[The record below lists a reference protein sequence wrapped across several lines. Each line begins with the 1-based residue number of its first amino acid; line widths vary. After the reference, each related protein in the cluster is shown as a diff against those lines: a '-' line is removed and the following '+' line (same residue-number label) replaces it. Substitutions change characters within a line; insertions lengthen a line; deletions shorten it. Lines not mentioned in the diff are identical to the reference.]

1 MDRCIHLITKNV
13 SNSCLFRNIGEV
25 HIQCM
30 RTFTS
35 YSVVTHIGPLL
46 SCFFFLIA
54 AYLTWFALHSIFS
67 MHTNNFISYIDRQP
81 PSVVYC
87 PDNIYQLIVGSTA
100 SVTWKLPEFS
110 DNVKVVKVTSTKNPG
125 DTFQLGSTNV
135 KYDSFDDSG
144 NTVSCTFS
152 VTLKGE
158 CVDSLLYPN
167 RYVMKPVVPF

>member
-1 MDRCIHLITKNV
+1 
-13 SNSCLFRNIGEV
+13 
-25 HIQCM
+25 
-30 RTFTS
+30 
-35 YSVVTHIGPLL
+35 
-46 SCFFFLIA
+46 
-54 AYLTWFALHSIFS
+54 
-67 MHTNNFISYIDRQP
+67 MHTNNFISYIDKQP

-125 DTFQLGSTNV
+125 DTFHLGSTNV
-135 KYDSFDDSG
+135 KYDSFDGSG

-158 CVDSLLYPN
+158 CVDSLIYLN
-167 RYVMKPVVPF
+167 RYVMKPVLPF

>member
-1 MDRCIHLITKNV
+1 MLTN
-13 SNSCLFRNIGEV
+13 N
-25 HIQCM
+25 
-30 RTFTS
+30 FTS
-35 YSVVTHIGPLL
+35 Y
-46 SCFFFLIA
+46 
-54 AYLTWFALHSIFS
+54 
-67 MHTNNFISYIDRQP
+67 IDKQP

-158 CVDSLLYPN
+158 CVDSLLYLH

>member
-1 MDRCIHLITKNV
+1 MFQIAVYSGTSEKSTFSVCVLLPVIPLWHILV
-13 SNSCLFRNIGEV
+13 LF
-25 HIQCM
+25 
-30 RTFTS
+30 
-35 YSVVTHIGPLL
+35 YL
-46 SCFFFLIA
+46 FFSLIA
-54 AYLTWFALHSIFS
+54 AYLTWIALHSIFS
-67 MHTNNFISYIDRQP
+67 MHTNNFISYIDKQP

-158 CVDSLLYPN
+158 CVDSLQYLH